1 VSSSRWLAALLAV
14 LTLAACGDVPRP
26 FQPARKLADP
36 RSLIAPKADASLAIT
51 SVTGLPGALGADL
64 AELVAFDLRERGVP
78 AFTDFANKSSWW
90 LYGDYR
96 TDPPRIEWSLIDP
109 EGKGATNLTT
119 AAPGA
124 RPDAKVVDAMA
135 KAAVPQIEKAVR
147 IDPGPE
153 QQPMKLAVLF
163 EGVTGA
169 PGDGNESLGRA
180 MQTELARMGL
190 KLAEAP
196 GEGVLRLGGTVS
208 LTDAGS
214 EQRVAIA
221 WRLADPKGAGI
232 GTIAQENAIPR
243 GRLDRTWG
251 DIAWVAAQG
260 GAYGLQDLLQAAA
273 RATAAR

>member
-1 VSSSRWLAALLAV
+1 MSSSRWLAILLV
-14 LTLAACGDVPRP
+14 PLTLAACGDVPRP
-26 FQPARKLADP
+26 FQPSRKLVDP
-36 RSLIAPKADASLAIT
+36 KSLIAPKADASLAIT

-64 AELVAFDLRERGVP
+64 SELVAFDLRERGVP

-109 EGKGATNLTT
+109 DGKGATNLTT
-119 AAPGA
+119 RVPAG
-124 RPDAKVVDAMA
+124 RPDPKLVDAMA
-135 KAAVPQIEKAVR
+135 KAAVPQIEKTVR
-147 IDPGPE
+147 VDPGPE
-153 QQPMKLAVLF
+153 QPQVKLAVLF

-180 MQTELARMGL
+180 MQTELTRMGL
-190 KLAEAP
+190 RLADAP
-196 GEGVLRLGGTVS
+196 GEGVLRLGGTV
-208 LTDAGS
+208 TMADAGR

-221 WRLADPKGAGI
+221 WRLADPKGTEI

-260 GAYGLQDLLQAAA
+260 GAYGLGDLLQAAA
-273 RATAAR
+273 RATSAR